1 MRQYIVDAFTD
12 RVFTGNP
19 AAVCLPDRPLPD
31 EIMLKIAAENRLS
44 ETAFLVKEGNHWRL
58 RWFTPAAEIDLCGH
72 ATLATA
78 FVVLTFLTP
87 EAESVAFESLSGTL
101 TVRREGRTYWM
112 DFPAYGLQ
120 EVPVT
125 EAMADALGVRPVQAL
140 MGRDLVCVLDREEAV
155 RRLRPDLAKISALE
169 GLLLHVTAPGRTYDA
184 VSRSFGPKIGIDEDP
199 VCGSGHCHIF
209 PYWAAKLGKTTLSG
223 HQASARGGDLE
234 GRLSDGRV
242 TLGGRAV
249 LFSQGEIFLPEM
261 D

>member
-1 MRQYIVDAFTD
+1 MRQYIVDAFAD

-31 EIMLKIAAENRLS
+31 EIMRKIAAENRLS

-78 FVVLTFLTP
+78 FVVLTFLRP

-125 EAMADALGVRPVQAL
+125 DAMADALGVRPVQAL
-140 MGRDLVCVLDREEAV
+140 MGRDLVCVL
-155 RRLRPDLAKISALE
+155 E
-169 GLLLHVTAPGRTYDA
+169 GLLVHVTAPGRTYDA

-234 GRLSDGRV
+234 GRLADGRV